1 MSDEHTGATAEMAEL
16 PEPKMIKSNIFP
28 KEAVEGVIAEMINQI
43 KASMDVIVFHSDDLK
58 ISKTKSAK
66 ATYQIVGEEV
76 QAVLDMLRDY
86 SNAALT
92 PKHRMCRAIMR
103 EFMGRLENIEVMD
116 AKAQHSKH
124 LTQFATELVEF
135 LTTLHEVLK
144 TVSKPEK
151 RQAYTME
158 YCGFVPGATGGLN

>member
-1 MSDEHTGATAEMAEL
+1 MSDKHTGAKAELSEL
-16 PEPKMIKSNIFP
+16 PEPKLIKSNIFP
-28 KEAVEGVIAEMINQI
+28 KEAVEGVMAEMINQI
-43 KASMDVIVFHSDDLK
+43 KASMDVIVFQADD
-58 ISKTKSAK
+58 INITKTQSAQ

-92 PKHRMCRAIMR
+92 PKHRMCREIMR
-103 EFMGRLENIEVMD
+103 EFMDRASNIKVMD

-144 TVSKPEK
+144 DSSSDK
-151 RQAYTME
+151 RRKAFTME

>member
-1 MSDEHTGATAEMAEL
+1 LSDEHTGATAEMAEL
-16 PEPKMIKSNIFP
+16 PEPKLIKSNIFP
-28 KEAVEGVIAEMINQI
+28 KEAVEGVMAEMINQI
-43 KASMDVIVFHSDDLK
+43 KASMDVIVFHHDDIGL
-58 ISKTKSAK
+58 SKTKSAK

-76 QAVLDMLRDY
+76 QSVLDMLRDY

-103 EFMGRLENIEVMD
+103 EFVDRAERIQVMD
-116 AKAQHSKH
+116 AKAPHSKH
-124 LTQFATELVEF
+124 LTQFAQELVEF
-135 LTTLHEVLK
+135 LTTFHEVLK